1 MKANILRRR
10 GWTFA
15 IWQTLSDDEKD
26 FYFAD
31 ELFIEQQVA
40 ELRKSITY
48 NPKEQNDSDE
58 ATDAGAQIALILA
71 GLGF

>member
-15 IWQTLSDDEKD
+15 IWHTLSDDEKD

-31 ELFIEQQVA
+31 ELFIDRQVA

-48 NPKEQNDSDE
+48 NPKEQHDSDE

-71 GLGF
+71 GLGL

>member
-15 IWQTLSDDEKD
+15 NWQTLNDDEKD

-31 ELFIEQQVA
+31 EIFISRQVA
-40 ELRKSITY
+40 ELRKAITY
-48 NPKEQNDSDE
+48 NTKEQSENDE

-71 GLGF
+71 SMGL